1 MKLKQLDFP
10 LNLLFKIRLGIIET
24 SKNGEIT
31 QTLILEEKFL
41 YKLLKGFF
49 KKWQVKISK

>member
-1 MKLKQLDFP
+1 MKLRQLDFP
-10 LNLLFKIRLGIIET
+10 LNLLYKIRLGVIET

>member
-10 LNLLFKIRLGIIET
+10 LNLLYKIRLGVIET

-31 QTLILEEKFL
+31 QTLILEERFL
-41 YKLLKGFF
+41 LRLLKGFF
-49 KKWQVKISK
+49 KKWQVKTSK

>member
-10 LNLLFKIRLGIIET
+10 LNLLYKIRLSVIEK
-24 SKNGEIT
+24 SKNNEIT

-49 KKWQVKISK
+49 KKWQVRTSK